1 MITSLYSG
9 GYSHPFEETGAA
21 LKELAQDCGGLMDV
35 YDQLDDPLD
44 LSMSDMVIINGLWW
58 SMTQDE
64 KYAADRGAY
73 AFELS
78 DAQMDE
84 IERFVHE
91 GGALYA
97 VHTSVICFDT
107 QPRWKALLGG
117 GWTWGTS
124 HHPPYGPIDVAITDA
139 GRACE
144 LEPFTVNDEAYH
156 ALQPAEDVKVL
167 ASCDTGEGA
176 QPVAWLR
183 KVGEGSVAVNALGH
197 DAASMFTPGHR
208 KLIEQQIYWLINDQ
222 QVGEGL
228 FP

>member
-1 MITSLYSG
+1 MITSIYSG
-9 GYSHPFEETGAA
+9 GYKHPFEETAAA
-21 LKELAQDCGGLMDV
+21 LKEIAQDCGGLIDQ
-35 YDQLDDPLD
+35 YDRLDDPLD
-44 LSMSDMVIINGLWW
+44 LSMADMVIINGLWW

-64 KYAADRGAY
+64 KYAADRDAC

-84 IERFVHE
+84 IERFVME

-124 HHPPYGPIDVAITDA
+124 HHPPYGPLNVDITDA
-139 GRACE
+139 GRACD
-144 LEPFTVNDEAYH
+144 LQPFSVVDEAYH
-156 ALQPAEDVKVL
+156 ALDPADDVKVL
-167 ASCDTGEGA
+167 ATCDTGDGA
-176 QPVAWLR
+176 QPIAWLR

-197 DAASMFTPGHR
+197 DAASMMSPGH
-208 KLIEQQIYWLINDQ
+208 KALMDQQIYWLINDQ
-222 QVGEGL
+222 HFGL
-228 FP
+228 DFFP

>member
-1 MITSLYSG
+1 MITSLISG

-21 LKELAQDCGGLMDV
+21 LKEIAQDCGCLIDE
-35 YDQLDDPLD
+35 YDSIADPLD
-44 LSMSDMVIINGLWW
+44 LTNIDMLIINGLWW

-64 KYAADRGAY
+64 KYAADRGAW

-84 IERFVHE
+84 IERFVQD
-91 GGALYA
+91 GGSLYA

-117 GWTWGTS
+117 GWTWGSS
-124 HHPPYGPIDVAITDA
+124 HHPPYGPIDVSITDT
-139 GRACE
+139 GRACD
-144 LEPFTVNDEAYH
+144 LGPFSVNDEAYH
-156 ALQPAEDVKVL
+156 ALEPAADTAVL
-167 ASCDTGEGA
+167 ATSDTGDGA

-183 KVGEGSVAVNALGH
+183 KVGDGLVAVNALGH
-197 DAASMFTPGHR
+197 DAASIYTPGHK
-208 KLIEQQIYWLINDQ
+208 KLIEQQMYWLVNEY

-228 FP
+228 FT